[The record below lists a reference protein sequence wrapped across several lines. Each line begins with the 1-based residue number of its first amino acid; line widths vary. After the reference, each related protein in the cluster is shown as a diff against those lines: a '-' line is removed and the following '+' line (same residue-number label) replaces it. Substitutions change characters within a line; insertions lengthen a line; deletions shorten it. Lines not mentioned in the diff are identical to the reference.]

1 MLELIKLE
9 WIKLCRKRLTIAVT
23 LFCVFVTSIIFC
35 LPFLQYQIWDANGT
49 MLTRGEAVS
58 YRKKTYDEIL
68 NGSLTEERITD
79 DMREYKNK
87 YSDAANLMTQRGGE
101 TSFTDEV
108 YYRYFAPRQ
117 SYLNMIGNAYSNNEY
132 GAANILS
139 VDLENGAEF
148 YETRQDTIDER
159 IKNNEDLSDD
169 EKTYWRE
176 KSLSL
181 AFPFAYGYA
190 LGWAS
195 FGETADMLI
204 ICILGICI
212 VVAPIFAGE
221 YQSGADAVILS
232 TRYGKNK
239 IISAK
244 IFVAF
249 LFGTIV
255 FAVNAVIA
263 LLLPLLTFGAEGG
276 ALPVQIAY
284 ISSPYNLTF
293 AQADLLIILIAYIV
307 LVGLIAIT
315 LLLSAKMKSAF
326 AVLILDVLIIFIPM
340 FFSLSKTNAWL
351 PAMATAGLSR
361 YSYYISYRVGN
372 FVVDIFFVIV
382 IVYAIITALSLPLA
396 GILFKKHQV

>member
-79 DMREYKNK
+79 AMREYKNK

-139 VDLENGAEF
+139 VNLENGAEF
-148 YETRQDTIDER
+148 YETRQETIAER

-204 ICILGICI
+204 ICIVGICI
-212 VVAPIFAGE
+212 VLAPIFAGE

-315 LLLSAKMKSAF
+315 LLFSAKMKSAF

-351 PAMATAGLSR
+351 PAMATSGLSR
-361 YSYYISYRVGN
+361 YSYFISYRLGH
-372 FVVDIFFVIV
+372 FIVDIFCMIV
-382 IVYAIITALSLPLA
+382 IAYAIITVLSLA
-396 GILFKKHQV
+396 FARMLFRKHQV

>member
-23 LFCVFVTSIIFC
+23 LFCVLATSIIFS

-87 YSDAANLMTQRGGE
+87 YSDAENLMTQRGGE
-101 TSFTDEV
+101 KSFTDEV

-148 YETRQDTIDER
+148 YATRQDTIDER

-263 LLLPLLTFGAEGG
+263 LLLPLLTFGSEGG
-276 ALPVQIAY
+276 ALPVQ
-284 ISSPYNLTF
+284 
-293 AQADLLIILIAYIV
+293 IAYIV

-315 LLLSAKMKSAF
+315 LLLSARMKSAF
-326 AVLILDVLIIFIPM
+326 AVLILDVLLIFIPM

-351 PAMATAGLSR
+351 PAMATSGLSR
-361 YSYYISYRVGN
+361 YSYYISYCLGN

-382 IVYAIITALSLPLA
+382 IVYAIITALSLPLS

>member
-87 YSDAANLMTQRGGE
+87 YSDAENLMTQRGGE
-101 TSFTDEV
+101 KSFTDEV

-148 YETRQDTIDER
+148 YATRQDTIDER

-212 VVAPIFAGE
+212 VVAPIFCG
-221 YQSGADAVILS
+221 
-232 TRYGKNK
+232 
-239 IISAK
+239 
-244 IFVAF
+244 
-249 LFGTIV
+249 
-255 FAVNAVIA
+255 
-263 LLLPLLTFGAEGG
+263 
-276 ALPVQIAY
+276 
-284 ISSPYNLTF
+284 
-293 AQADLLIILIAYIV
+293 
-307 LVGLIAIT
+307 
-315 LLLSAKMKSAF
+315 
-326 AVLILDVLIIFIPM
+326 
-340 FFSLSKTNAWL
+340 
-351 PAMATAGLSR
+351 
-361 YSYYISYRVGN
+361 
-372 FVVDIFFVIV
+372 
-382 IVYAIITALSLPLA
+382 
-396 GILFKKHQV
+396 

>member
-1 MLELIKLE
+1 M
-9 WIKLCRKRLTIAVT
+9 TIA
-23 LFCVFVTSIIFC
+23 
-35 LPFLQYQIWDANGT
+35 
-49 MLTRGEAVS
+49 
-58 YRKKTYDEIL
+58 
-68 NGSLTEERITD
+68 
-79 DMREYKNK
+79 
-87 YSDAANLMTQRGGE
+87 
-101 TSFTDEV
+101 
-108 YYRYFAPRQ
+108 
-117 SYLNMIGNAYSNNEY
+117 
-132 GAANILS
+132 
-139 VDLENGAEF
+139 
-148 YETRQDTIDER
+148 ER

-181 AFPFAYGYA
+181 AVPFAYGYA

-204 ICILGICI
+204 ICIVGICI
-212 VVAPIFAGE
+212 VLAPIFAGE

-276 ALPVQIAY
+276 ELPVQIAY

-315 LLLSAKMKSAF
+315 LLFSAKMKSAF

-351 PAMATAGLSR
+351 PAMATSGLSR
-361 YSYYISYRVGN
+361 YSYLISLGTFYSRYLLYDCDCLRDHNSLIPCFRSDALPETPGL
-372 FVVDIFFVIV
+372 
-382 IVYAIITALSLPLA
+382 ASSIT
-396 GILFKKHQV
+396 